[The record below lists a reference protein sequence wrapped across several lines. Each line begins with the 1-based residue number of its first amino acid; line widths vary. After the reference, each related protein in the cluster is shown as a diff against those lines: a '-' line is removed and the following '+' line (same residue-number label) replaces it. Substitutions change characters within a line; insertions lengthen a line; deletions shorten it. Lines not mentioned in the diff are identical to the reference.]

1 MSKVMSELTSTDQTL
16 LCPLASYGLLS
27 VTGDDARSFLQGQ
40 LTANVNALKPGDL
53 CYSAHCEPTGKTLSV
68 FWLYCHSDNE
78 FWLIL
83 KHSAIA
89 PSLAQF
95 EKYGVFNKVTF
106 EDKDQYGGIYR
117 GIPVNVLN
125 VITDKGKEY
134 RLVLEHPKSKQTIT
148 DGLSQQDRDHY
159 KQNKVVK
166 KKFSQKYFLLSSWPR
181 FSPQSCISIKRNYA
195 REIFKVVKIKKF
207 NSIWFDFRLAI
218 YSYLKFNKINILK
231 KYLTYYRKSDSSVSS
246 KYQTFAKNWWIRR
259 SEAHD
264 YFTFIS
270 KKLKI
275 KDRFTIDKIITKMMN
290 LAIK

>member
-106 EDKDQYGGIYR
+106 EDKSSDLNLIGLWVQARHLNFLMRPILLQNLVGSE
-117 GIPVNVLN
+117 PNQFVLVYKSEIESN
-125 VITDKGKEY
+125 SDEK
-134 RLVLEHPKSKQTIT
+134 LWDALEIERVRPQLISELT
-148 DGLSQQDRDHY
+148 QQFVPDVECTR
-159 KQNKVVK
+159 VG
-166 KKFSQKYFLLSSWPR
+166 
-181 FSPQSCISIKRNYA
+181 RN
-195 REIFKVVKIKKF
+195 
-207 NSIWFDFRLAI
+207 
-218 YSYLKFNKINILK
+218 
-231 KYLTYYRKSDSSVSS
+231 
-246 KYQTFAKNWWIRR
+246 
-259 SEAHD
+259 
-264 YFTFIS
+264 
-270 KKLKI
+270 
-275 KDRFTIDKIITKMMN
+275 
-290 LAIK
+290 